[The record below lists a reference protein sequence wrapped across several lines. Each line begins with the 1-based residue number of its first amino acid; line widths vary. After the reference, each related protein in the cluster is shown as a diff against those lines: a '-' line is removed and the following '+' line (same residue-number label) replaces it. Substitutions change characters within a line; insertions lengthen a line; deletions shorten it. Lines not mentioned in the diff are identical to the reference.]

1 MGLSYDIIIATIQ
14 EKYMKKLF
22 NSYLVQKEIYDL
34 PSIEDEDDYVPY
46 SFEMSFK
53 FECDNL
59 DNIIEND

>member
-1 MGLSYDIIIATIQ
+1 
-14 EKYMKKLF
+14 MKKLF

-34 PSIEDEDDYVPY
+34 PSIEDEDDYIPY
-46 SFEMSFK
+46 SFGMSFK